1 MRKGYKYR
9 LYPNQQEK
17 EIINKTLE
25 SCRWLYNH
33 FLAERRDKHEKEQ
46 KKVSYTQQQN
56 FLPQLKKTNPNL
68 QGIYSQ
74 VLQDVAQ
81 RVKKAFQGF
90 FLRLKSKTGK
100 AGYPRFKSFGRYD
113 SFTYSQNNNSYKLEQ
128 EKLRLANIGKVK
140 IKLHRELEGEV
151 KTCSIIVKNGKYYAC
166 FSSEVEPK
174 LLSKTDKRV
183 GIDLGLTSFLATSDR
198 ELKEAPKT
206 YRKAEKEL
214 AKAGRKVSRRVKR
227 SKRRKKAIILLAKQH
242 EKVSNQRKDL
252 AHKLAKEL
260 VEKYDEI
267 AYEKLAIKNMVKNR
281 FLAKSINDAG

>member
-1 MRKGYKYR
+1 MRKSYKYR
-9 LYPNQQEK
+9 LYPKQQER
-17 EIINKTLE
+17 ENINKTLE
-25 SCRWLYNH
+25 NCRWLYNH
-33 FLAERRDKHEKEQ
+33 FLAERRDKYEKEQ
-46 KKVSYTQQQN
+46 KKVSYSQQQN
-56 FLPQLKKTNPNL
+56 SLPSLKENNPNL

-90 FLRLKSKTGK
+90 FLRLRSKKEK

-128 EKLRLANIGKVK
+128 DKLRLASIGKVK

-174 LLSKTDKRV
+174 LLPKTRKKV

-206 YRKAEKEL
+206 YRKSEKDL
-214 AKAGRKVSRRVKR
+214 AKAGRKVSRRIKK
-227 SKRRKKAIILLAKQH
+227 SKRRKEAVILLAKQH
-242 EKVSNQRKDL
+242 EKVGNQRKDL
-252 AHKLAKEL
+252 AHKLSREL
-260 VEKYDEI
+260 VKKYDLI
-267 AYEKLAIKNMVKNR
+267 AHEKLQVKNMVKNR
-281 FLAKSINDAG
+281 YLAKSINDAG